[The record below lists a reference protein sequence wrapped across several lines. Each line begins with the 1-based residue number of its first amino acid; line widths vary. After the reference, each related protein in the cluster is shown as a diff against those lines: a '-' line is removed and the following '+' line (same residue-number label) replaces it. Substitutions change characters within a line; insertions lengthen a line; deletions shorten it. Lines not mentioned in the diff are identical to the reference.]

1 MQRQSL
7 TTSYKQTA
15 AQLVSEQRLLQ
26 KTNSNPSFN
35 VIEVLTWHSVPLQ
48 LVQACCFSWVHA
60 QLLFFSQAPHCEVSD
75 RDSLDSV
82 QALLNS
88 RQNRGVLTTLFW

>member
-1 MQRQSL
+1 MGERLGRAQLKKEKPPGLRHIFSEEKSRKKYTVPVMQRQSL

-48 LVQACCFSWVHA
+48 LVQACCFS
-60 QLLFFSQAPHCEVSD
+60 
-75 RDSLDSV
+75 
-82 QALLNS
+82 
-88 RQNRGVLTTLFW
+88 